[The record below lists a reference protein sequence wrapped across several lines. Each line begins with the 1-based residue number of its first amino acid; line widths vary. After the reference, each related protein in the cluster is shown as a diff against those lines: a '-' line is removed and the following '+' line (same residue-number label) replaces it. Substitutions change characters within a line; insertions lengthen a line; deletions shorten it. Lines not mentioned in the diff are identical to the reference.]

1 MKEMGGNGGGSLAD
15 ILNRDCHC
23 IDVDRP
29 ALLER
34 LSGHLADAGLG
45 EAEVDLARYP
55 FAASP
60 VFVSAA
66 HVDAMSAVIEAIE
79 AAVRLPD
86 VRSRLLEHAPAS
98 ARQAFPTCGAFFS
111 YDFHLG
117 ANGPQLIEVNTNAGG
132 VLLNVYLAAAQK
144 ACCAEVGVFFGG
156 PRDFAAAEHGIMAMF
171 REEWRRQRGNDAL
184 RTIAIVDTRPRE
196 QPLYPEFLL
205 FAALFRRHGV
215 ETVIAGPDELEIHDG
230 KVVAGGHT
238 IDLVYNRLTD
248 FYLEADD
255 SAILRDAYLGDRVV
269 VTPAPRHYALYADK
283 RNLSL
288 LSDGPALCEL
298 GLDADHVAVLERYLP
313 DVVAVTRDNAAE
325 LWTRRKTL
333 FFKPASGF
341 GSRGAYRGAKMTR
354 RVWEDIQMGDYVAQV
369 IAPPSER
376 AIVVEGELRLLK
388 VDIRAVTYCGAIQQ
402 LSARLYEGQATNLR
416 TEGGGL
422 ATVFATPPE
431 RLPAGKSGQVAQSA

>member
-1 MKEMGGNGGGSLAD
+1 MNQTGGIGGVSLAD
-15 ILNRDCHC
+15 VLNRDCHC
-23 IDVDRP
+23 IDIDRS
-29 ALLER
+29 ALLGR
-34 LSGHLADAGLG
+34 LSEHLADAGLDD
-45 EAEVDLARYP
+45 AKVDLARYP

-66 HVDAMSAVIEAIE
+66 HVDTMSAVIEAIE
-79 AAVRLPD
+79 AAVQLP
-86 VRSRLLEHAPAS
+86 RIQSRLLEHAPAS

-117 ANGPQLIEVNTNAGG
+117 ATGPQLIEVNTNAGG

-144 ACCAEVGVFFGG
+144 ACCAEVGVFFGS
-156 PRDFAAAEHGIMAMF
+156 PRDFAAAERGIMAMF
-171 REEWRRQRGNDAL
+171 REEWRRQRGDEAL

-205 FAALFRRHGV
+205 FAALFRRHGIDV
-215 ETVIAGPDELEIHDG
+215 VIADPAELEIRED
-230 KVVAGGHT
+230 VVMAGGRA

-248 FYLEADD
+248 FYLETDV
-255 SAILRDAYLGDRVV
+255 SAVLRDAYLGNRVV
-269 VTPAPRHYALYADK
+269 VTPAPRHYALFADK

-288 LSDGPALCEL
+288 LSDGPALIEL

-313 DVVAVTRDNAAE
+313 DVVAVSRENAGE
-325 LWTRRKTL
+325 LWARRKTL

-341 GSRGAYRGAKMTR
+341 GSRGAYRGAKLTR
-354 RVWEDIQMGDYVAQV
+354 RVWEDIQNGGYVAQV
-369 IAPPSER
+369 VAPPSER
-376 AIVVEGELRLLK
+376 AIVVEGELRSLK

-402 LSARLYEGQATNLR
+402 LSARLYEGQTTNLR

-422 ATVFATPPE
+422 ATVFATPAD
-431 RLPAGKSGQVAQSA
+431 AGVAGTGGPMTQSA